1 MSHLCYKV
9 SKFSDMVEVQKA
21 SMTCL
26 KKASLWGNT
35 FYELRSPL
43 QIKKEINANTVKKE
57 LVSRTTISMSIE

>member
-1 MSHLCYKV
+1 
-9 SKFSDMVEVQKA
+9 MVEVQKA